1 MIKTVIIT
9 GAGFRTKKAVQSI
22 TNIFTDKSVKINI
35 GCAVARRMVEENF
48 DLILISRNQE
58 KLDKIK
64 NDILDLYPSV
74 RITTTVLNILEDKEV
89 KDFAKKLNPK
99 STTYHYVHS
108 SGLSSGSYKVKNDNP
123 YLTVTN
129 TSEDL
134 VMLEFEIIV
143 KSLLL
148 MMKHLL
154 PVFEKQKE
162 TRVVVINSMSGI
174 RPFPFGFSH
183 SAAKGGLH
191 NAVRSLC
198 LELNNKN
205 IRVSEVNPGIVDT
218 GFYDNKEIQKAI
230 INICKTFGYNIKE
243 IPKMPPSAVAAAVK
257 LCLTEESH
265 FLSINMVA
273 PGQIPNLGA

>member
-1 MIKTVIIT
+1 M
-9 GAGFRTKKAVQSI
+9 GS
-22 TNIFTDKSVKINI
+22 
-35 GCAVARRMVEENF
+35 AVAKKMAEEDF
-48 DLILISRNQE
+48 DLILISRTQE

-64 NDILDLYPSV
+64 SDIIDLHPSV
-74 RITTTVLNILEDKEV
+74 KITTVVLNILDDTEV
-89 KDFAKKLNPK
+89 KNFTKKLK
-99 STTYHYVHS
+99 RKDTTFHYVHS
-108 SGLSSGSYKVKNDNP
+108 SGLSSGNYKVKNDNP
-123 YLTVTN
+123 YLSVEATG
-129 TSEDL
+129 EDL

-154 PVFEKQKE
+154 PIFEKQKE

-198 LELNNKN
+198 LELNPKN

-218 GFYDNKEIQKAI
+218 GFYDNKEIEKAI
-230 INICKTFGYNIKE
+230 ISICKTFGYDLKS
-243 IPKMPPSAVAAAVK
+243 IPKMPPSAVASAVK
-257 LCLTEESH
+257 LCLTEDSH